1 MKIETIE
8 KIWKFEK
15 KIEIFTA
22 GVKNFENWE
31 NLKKFENLKNFEKFI
46 ILINYS

>member
-1 MKIETIE
+1 MHKKLGKFENKIIAGVKNMKIETIE
-8 KIWKFEK
+8 KIWTFEK

-31 NLKKFENLKNFEKFI
+31 N
-46 ILINYS
+46 